1 MDTSHSTLLTI
12 FIASGLALACTT
24 TPRVPELGVE
34 ESFDGL
40 RRVENSRASAA
51 WMRPDF
57 DISSYGKVRLEG
69 AGIEFRPVRG
79 SGGRGSSGRREFPVS
94 QAQEARLIDIVATA
108 FREELARSERFELVD
123 EDGPDVLTVW
133 GGLLDVV
140 SFVPPTRP
148 GRGDIFLSSVGEATL
163 VIEIRD
169 SFSHATLARALDRRA
184 ASRTTSSVARS
195 NTVSN
200 WGEIRQVARQWA
212 TLLRTRLDAAH
223 DWRLGD

>member
-1 MDTSHSTLLTI
+1 MDTLHSSLLSI
-12 FIASGLALACTT
+12 VIASGLVLACNT
-24 TPRVPELGVE
+24 TPLVPELGVE

-40 RRVENSRASAA
+40 RRVENARASAA

-57 DISSYGKVRLEG
+57 DISSYRKVRLEG
-69 AGIEFRPVRG
+69 AGVEFRPVRASG
-79 SGGRGSSGRREFPVS
+79 SRGSSGRREFPVS

-108 FREELARSERFELVD
+108 FREELGRSERFELVE

-140 SFVPPTRP
+140 SFVPPNRS

-169 SFSHATLARALDRRA
+169 SFSHATLARTLDRRA
-184 ASRTTSSVARS
+184 AGRTSSTVRS
-195 NTVSN
+195 STVSN
-200 WGEIRQVARQWA
+200 WGEVRQVARQWA
-212 TLLRTRLDAAH
+212 TLLRTRLDNAH
-223 DWRLGD
+223 DWRLGG